1 MFLSSWSQLQTN
13 QKTPIQIHDEY
24 NHSYSGSWANVLSK
38 YWSLLCQYTID
49 TFVTTFIHS
58 GRYSTYWLV
67 STHVYTYVYSLYIYV
82 CMYINKKKYQQP
94 FFTHTIYIEIH
105 FECIHKN
112 LVNSIRHDSK
122 TYCCCFFLS
131 SDVRWSYR
139 TKKKRYVLP
148 SFRSYNAAQI
158 VLRNLYVYRLYLF
171 ISDTNDTF
179 FFCLIL
185 KYT

>member
-13 QKTPIQIHDEY
+13 QKTPILIHDEY

-38 YWSLLCQYTID
+38 YWTLLCQYTID

-67 STHVYTYVYSLYIYV
+67 STHVYTYVYLLYIYV

-122 TYCCCFFLS
+122 TYCCCFLLS

-139 TKKKRYVLP
+139 TKKTVCATEF
-148 SFRSYNAAQI
+148 SFIQCS
-158 VLRNLYVYRLYLF
+158 
-171 ISDTNDTF
+171 SDCSEERI
-179 FFCLIL
+179 CL
-185 KYT
+185 